1 MKFKAQVADLVAAL
15 DVVSIVPPGS
25 LTQEGGTGYLFVV
38 ADDKCFVYSKDAQRV
53 VRAEFPVTDVE
64 DEGSLVYPG
73 DATAMAPLRFLSGE
87 ITVESGH
94 EEEGDRHYVKYQ
106 VGEAQSERSTYDPR
120 YASTFDKALAE
131 ANTEFEM
138 PAAILKESL
147 QMAKPYVG
155 KLNSEQVEEVYKTV
169 RLFDDSDEK
178 FAKGDGNMYAADNVC
193 AFYFFC
199 EALKGKGVSV
209 YGQHMSF
216 VLSFLSKCGETVK
229 VRNGKLMTYLI
240 NEEGQVLGWSHCQK
254 NHERFKYP
262 SRKNDQFVLRMPQTV
277 LLTALSFVRAE
288 MGTKQSKIRV
298 EYNHVEGAL
307 RFRGSG
313 SSNKVESFPV
323 GVSPIVDEDGKG
335 GGVDGPEKDFAL
347 NANVNHLI
355 ELVENSKAHEVE
367 LRVCVS
373 DQKGKSVAFFRTID
387 QFLMDTKG
395 KVVTEP
401 KGSHPCMVS
410 RFATTQN

>member
-1 MKFKAQVADLVAAL
+1 MKFKAQVADLVAAM

-38 ADDKCFVYSKDAQRV
+38 KDDKCFVYSKDAQRV
-53 VRAEFPVTDVE
+53 ARAEFPVTDVE
-64 DEGSLVYPG
+64 DAGSMVYPG
-73 DATAMAPLRFLSGE
+73 DATAMAPLRFLAGE
-87 ITVESGH
+87 IEIESGH
-94 EEEGDRHYVKYQ
+94 EEEGDRYYVKYK
-106 VGEAQSERSTYDPR
+106 VGEAQSEKSTYDPR
-120 YASTFDKALAE
+120 YASTFDKALGE
-131 ANTEFEM
+131 ATVEFEM

-155 KLNSEQVEEVYKTV
+155 KHSDQLVEEVYKTV
-169 RLFDDSDEK
+169 RLFDASDEK

-193 AFYFFC
+193 AFYFYC
-199 EALKGKGVSV
+199 EAFAGKGISV
-209 YGQHMSF
+209 YGQHLPF

-229 VRNGKLMTYLI
+229 VRMGKIMTYLV
-240 NEEGQVLGWSHCQK
+240 NEAGQVLGWSHCQK

-262 SRKNDQFVLRMPQTV
+262 ARKNDQFVLRMPREV
-277 LLTALSFVRAE
+277 LLKSLSFVRAE
-288 MGTKQSKIRV
+288 MGPKQGKIRV
-298 EYNHVEGAL
+298 EYNHAENTL

-323 GVSPIVDEDGKG
+323 GVAPIVDDDGKG
-335 GGVDGPEKDFAL
+335 GGQGGADEDFAL

-355 ELVENSKAHEVE
+355 ELVENSKAHEIE

-373 DQKGKSVAFFRTID
+373 EQKGKSIAFFRTID

-395 KVVTEP
+395 KVVTEV